1 MRDNPLGEGATL
13 CPTAGA
19 DVRGGE
25 YPAETETA
33 SETNDV
39 DNSIM
44 ISGGVI
50 AANLPQAVRN
60 LSLSAAVTSDS
71 FSLFFIAKLFHNNAN
86 GNAFVGRC
94 PRWRVLRQIGSPRRG
109 VGVDKHHILK
119 GILFSA

>member
-19 DVRGGE
+19 DVRAGE
-25 YPAETETA
+25 YPVETETA

-60 LSLSAAVTSDS
+60 LSLSEAVTSES
-71 FSLFFIAKLFHNNAN
+71 FSLFFISRFFTNMRMENV
-86 GNAFVGRC
+86 VGRC
-94 PRWRVLRQIGSPRRG
+94 PRSTMGNG
-109 VGVDKHHILK
+109 V
-119 GILFSA
+119 

>member
-60 LSLSAAVTSDS
+60 LSYRQQKRQTRFPCFS
-71 FSLFFIAKLFHNNAN
+71 FKNSFTTMRME
-86 GNAFVGRC
+86 NAFIGKCR
-94 PRWRVLRQIGSPRRG
+94 RWRVL
-109 VGVDKHHILK
+109 
-119 GILFSA
+119 